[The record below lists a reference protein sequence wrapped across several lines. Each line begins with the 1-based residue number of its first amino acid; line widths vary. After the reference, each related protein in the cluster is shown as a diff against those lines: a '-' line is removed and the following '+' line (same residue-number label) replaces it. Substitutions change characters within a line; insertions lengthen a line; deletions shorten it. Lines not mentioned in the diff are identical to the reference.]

1 MDLIYGLVFIVVAVM
16 VAISMTVLTLLAKP
30 GKAKNY
36 YFAFEF
42 LIFVWCIS
50 QCMMMLAY
58 DTQTMVI
65 SYGVGNTGLCFLG
78 SLWYRFAAEYTKEDV
93 HNPVL
98 GKWFGKLWIP
108 TLIISFVHWGAVAFN
123 SMHHLYYR
131 VFEVGNVQYGPMF
144 YSNIFSIYVFAC
156 LGAVRLFVYMR
167 HKKPD
172 DKMAAALVLWAA
184 IVPVIANVCRLSGLV
199 GAKYDIT
206 SVGFGISA
214 ILLFRATLVHRFM
227 DVELNRQLQVAN
239 VRLALSE
246 ERNRIAQQVHDT
258 VGHTLTMLLSY
269 MKLADISVEKGDK
282 EEAKEYISQ
291 GRELCSNGIKELR
304 ESINQLRSEAS
315 YELVTQGVM
324 QLANQVKEIPVEVTI
339 RGEDKEKY
347 SHLSKVV
354 HDSLRES
361 ITNTLKY
368 AQATRMDV
376 VLNFKEKALDVII
389 GDDGKGCAKIEESN
403 GTRGIRERVAKVG
416 GTVSFITEAGGG
428 FMTRIHLPVV
438 EREEK

>member
-1 MDLIYGLVFIVVAVM
+1 MNLVYGLVFIFVAVM

-30 GKAKNY
+30 GKAKNC
-36 YFAFEF
+36 YFVFE
-42 LIFVWCIS
+42 LMIFIWCVS
-50 QCMMMLAY
+50 QCMIMLAY
-58 DTQTMVI
+58 DEETMVV
-65 SYGVGNTGLCFLG
+65 SYGIGNTGLCFLG
-78 SLWYRFAAEYTKEDV
+78 TLWYRFTAEYTKEDV
-93 HNPVL
+93 TNPIM
-98 GKWFGKLWIP
+98 GKWFGALWIP
-108 TLIISFVHWGAVAFN
+108 TFILGLIHWGAVATN
-123 SMHHLYYR
+123 SWHHMYYR
-131 VFEVGNVQYGPMF
+131 VFEVGDVQYGPLF
-144 YSNIFSIYVFAC
+144 YSNIFSIYFFDF
-156 LGAVRLFVYMR
+156 LGAIRLFIYMR
-167 HKKPD
+167 RKKREE
-172 DKMAAALVLWAA
+172 KMASALVLWAA
-184 IVPVIANVCRLSGLV
+184 IVPVIANGCRL
-199 GAKYDIT
+199 AKIVESRYDIT

-227 DVELNRQLQVAN
+227 DVDISRKLQVAN

-258 VGHTLTMLLSY
+258 VGHTLTMLSSY
-269 MKLADISVEKGDK
+269 LKLADISVEKGDK
-282 EEAKEYISQ
+282 EEAKEYIAQ

-324 QLANQVKEIPVEVTI
+324 QLANQMKEIPVEVTI
-339 RGEDKEKY
+339 RGEDGEKY

-368 AQATRMDV
+368 AQASRMDV
-376 VLNFKEKALDVII
+376 VLSFKEKALDVII
-389 GDDGKGCAKIEESN
+389 GDDGKGCEKIEESN
-403 GTRGIRERVAKVG
+403 GTRGIRERVQKAG

-438 EREEK
+438 EREER